1 PFGRNGL
8 TDYYI
13 KARYK
18 ASDKFLL
25 TADLHQ
31 FSSAVKIANN
41 DKKSLG
47 QELDI
52 VGNYSITKQISVEG
66 GLSHFFSTSLLT
78 SPDVKN
84 VPNARTNANWA
95 YVMINI
101 KPEFLLSK

>member
-1 PFGRNGL
+1 MDYSHAASPFGKNGL
-8 TDYYI
+8 TDYFL
-13 KARYK
+13 KTRYK

-25 TADLHQ
+25 AADFHH
-31 FSSAVKIANN
+31 FNSAAKIANN
-41 DKKSLG
+41 DDKSLG

-66 GLSHFFSTSLLT
+66 GLSHFFGTSLLA

-95 YVMINI
+95 YVMI
-101 KPEFLLSK
+101 